1 MEETKL
7 PYRNSRLFSGD
18 FLTKRLP
25 GLPDWEIP
33 SEELKSVHAQLH
45 DLFVTALPS
54 TSESAL
60 EEELIR
66 PILSDILGFSYLV
79 QPSRQIF
86 KTHRKPDYALFPDEE
101 TKQAAK
107 TLDGRKKLFEHA
119 LAVADAKACEVDLD
133 AVGPASQMHDYIL
146 LSGVR
151 WGVITNGRRW
161 RLYHRDTVHELDTFY
176 EVDLESLVAAEDHD
190 PLKYFLLFFRA
201 DSFEVGAF
209 LDRTLSQRVEAAHR
223 IGTELKEN
231 VFEGLRLLCQGFL
244 DGNKSLDTDDIPEI
258 YENGLILLYR
268 ILFLLYAESEEEREL
283 LPLSNR
289 TYREQISLY
298 ALKHEVA
305 SRDDWI
311 EESHTLW
318 SRLRDLFGFVDRG
331 NPHLGI
337 YAYNGGLFSP
347 DRHPLLEQYQLGDR
361 YLADAIKLLTCTQDD
376 GHPGFFD
383 YATLDVRE
391 LGSIY
396 EGLLEHVLV
405 SNKGTL
411 SWEKDRA
418 ERKKTGSYYTPE
430 YIVSYIVENTL
441 GPLVDEME
449 KALQDELSA
458 MDEKI
463 HRARGEERLLLQ
475 REKRKL
481 LQGAR
486 ERVLDLK
493 VVDPAMGSGHFLVS
507 ACDYL
512 ARRIAELEAALTG
525 NETEEAVPDLKR
537 TVAIR
542 SLYGVDLNPLA
553 TELAKLSLWL
563 HTVATGKPLSFLD
576 HHLRTGNSLIGA
588 RVVEL
593 RSLPSEKPGNVG
605 LWESKLV
612 EDLGKAIRHLGFIK
626 GAAGDS
632 RSDIEVKKEEWA
644 LVRTWIGKYKQAASV
659 WLSTRFGNKVKRE
672 RYQQVL
678 ETAPSARFLKVTEQ
692 PFFQQAQKIA
702 AQKHFFHWELE
713 FPDVFFDRFGRPL
726 ENPGFDA
733 VLGNPPYVRQEQLSK
748 NKAYFKTAYATYTGT
763 ADLYVYFYE
772 RSHRLLRNGGWFGM
786 ITSNKFIRAAYGEA
800 LREYLAENA
809 HIEKLIDFGDL
820 PVFPDV
826 SAYPC
831 IVLIVKGTSGPTR
844 YLRVHSLEF
853 DSLSSLM
860 EISAAKLPMDAIS
873 GADWRLMSADEY
885 AILKKMERK
894 SVPLKVWLG
903 EVHTRRGVLT
913 GFNKAFFIDEETRAR
928 LIAEDPKSAELI
940 KPLVIGEDIK
950 RYEVEYK
957 GRYLIFTRRGVD
969 IDRYPAIKE
978 HLEQFKAELTPRS
991 PDWNPATQG
1000 PWSGRKQ
1007 GSYKWYEIQDS
1018 INYYPDFEKPK
1029 IMYQEIAKSQAFVH
1043 DSNSF
1048 FGNNKL
1054 FIIPTESLYL
1064 LAILNASLIWL
1075 YLTSHV
1081 SKLHGDTFALQSIY
1095 MECLPIRRI
1104 AFTTPKE
1111 ERARLV
1117 KEGKKLYRNA
1127 LTKLGLEAEE

>member
-1 MEETKL
+1 
-7 PYRNSRLFSGD
+7 
-18 FLTKRLP
+18 
-25 GLPDWEIP
+25 
-33 SEELKSVHAQLH
+33 
-45 DLFVTALPS
+45 
-54 TSESAL
+54 
-60 EEELIR
+60 
-66 PILSDILGFSYLV
+66 
-79 QPSRQIF
+79 
-86 KTHRKPDYALFPDEE
+86 
-101 TKQAAK
+101 
-107 TLDGRKKLFEHA
+107 
-119 LAVADAKACEVDLD
+119 
-133 AVGPASQMHDYIL
+133 
-146 LSGVR
+146 
-151 WGVITNGRRW
+151 
-161 RLYHRDTVHELDTFY
+161 
-176 EVDLESLVAAEDHD
+176 
-190 PLKYFLLFFRA
+190 
-201 DSFEVGAF
+201 
-209 LDRTLSQRVEAAHR
+209 
-223 IGTELKEN
+223 
-231 VFEGLRLLCQGFL
+231 
-244 DGNKSLDTDDIPEI
+244 
-258 YENGLILLYR
+258 
-268 ILFLLYAESEEEREL
+268 
-283 LPLSNR
+283 
-289 TYREQISLY
+289 
-298 ALKHEVA
+298 
-305 SRDDWI
+305 
-311 EESHTLW
+311 
-318 SRLRDLFGFVDRG
+318 
-331 NPHLGI
+331 
-337 YAYNGGLFSP
+337 
-347 DRHPLLEQYQLGDR
+347 
-361 YLADAIKLLTCTQDD
+361 
-376 GHPGFFD
+376 
-383 YATLDVRE
+383 
-391 LGSIY
+391 
-396 EGLLEHVLV
+396 
-405 SNKGTL
+405 
-411 SWEKDRA
+411 
-418 ERKKTGSYYTPE
+418 
-430 YIVSYIVENTL
+430 
-441 GPLVDEME
+441 
-449 KALQDELSA
+449 
-458 MDEKI
+458 
-463 HRARGEERLLLQ
+463 
-475 REKRKL
+475 
-481 LQGAR
+481 
-486 ERVLDLK
+486 
-493 VVDPAMGSGHFLVS
+493 
-507 ACDYL
+507 
-512 ARRIAELEAALTG
+512 
-525 NETEEAVPDLKR
+525 
-537 TVAIR
+537 
-542 SLYGVDLNPLA
+542 
-553 TELAKLSLWL
+553 
-563 HTVATGKPLSFLD
+563 
-576 HHLRTGNSLIGA
+576 
-588 RVVEL
+588 
-593 RSLPSEKPGNVG
+593 
-605 LWESKLV
+605 
-612 EDLGKAIRHLGFIK
+612 
-626 GAAGDS
+626 
-632 RSDIEVKKEEWA
+632 
-644 LVRTWIGKYKQAASV
+644 
-659 WLSTRFGNKVKRE
+659 
-672 RYQQVL
+672 
-678 ETAPSARFLKVTEQ
+678 
-692 PFFQQAQKIA
+692 
-702 AQKHFFHWELE
+702 
-713 FPDVFFDRFGRPL
+713 
-726 ENPGFDA
+726 
-733 VLGNPPYVRQEQLSK
+733 
-748 NKAYFKTAYATYTGT
+748 
-763 ADLYVYFYE
+763 
-772 RSHRLLRNGGWFGM
+772 M